1 MKVFHKEEENREK
14 DRHTFNPC
22 PTVRVA
28 TYVGR
33 PRRVEQANI
42 AEKKPQSVPQRNSGG
57 TAADTPLGELRLRRL
72 FIWTSSPLLEN
83 KQLIWQPR
91 QEDGLSVETPHPPLP
106 STTSAPS
113 LAGYITFTN
122 SFPFPSLL

>member
-1 MKVFHKEEENREK
+1 MKVLHKEEEKREREE
-14 DRHTFNPC
+14 DRHAFNPC
-22 PTVRVA
+22 PTVGVA

-57 TAADTPLGELRLRRL
+57 TAADAALGEPRLRRL
-72 FIWTSSPLLEN
+72 FVWTSSPLLEN

-91 QEDGLSVETPHPPLP
+91 QEDGLSVGTPHPPLP
-106 STTSAPS
+106 SPHLHPVWLVT
-113 LAGYITFTN
+113 
-122 SFPFPSLL
+122 